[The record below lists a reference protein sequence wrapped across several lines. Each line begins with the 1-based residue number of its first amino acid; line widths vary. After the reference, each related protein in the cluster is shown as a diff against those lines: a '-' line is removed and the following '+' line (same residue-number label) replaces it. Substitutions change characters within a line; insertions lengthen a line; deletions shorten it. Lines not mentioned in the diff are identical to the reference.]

1 MRNYLRIIS
10 IILAASFFG
19 AVANISTADP
29 ASGFQNNMGPGM
41 MGGYGTG
48 YGMGSGMMGGYGSG
62 YGMGPGMM
70 GLGNYRALN
79 LSADQKSKIAPIHK
93 ETRAKQWATMGKMM
107 DAQERL
113 QELYDVDK
121 QDAEA
126 INKQYKVIEDL
137 RRQMVDTSVE
147 AHNRINSILTKE
159 QREQLEKSRGTGHGY
174 GPMMRDW

>member
-1 MRNYLRIIS
+1 MMKNYLRIIS

-19 AVANISTADP
+19 AIANITAADP
-29 ASGFQNNMGPGM
+29 ASGYQSSMGPGM
-41 MGGYGTG
+41 MGGYGPG
-48 YGMGSGMMGGYGSG
+48 YGMDPGMMGGHG

-70 GLGNYRALN
+70 GLGYYKALK
-79 LSADQKSKIAPIHK
+79 LTPDQKSKITPIIK
-93 ETRAKQWATMGKMM
+93 EARTKQWANMGKMM

-121 QDAEA
+121 QDSEA

-137 RRQMVDTSVE
+137 RRQMVDNSVE
-147 AHNRINSILTKE
+147 THNRLNSILTKE
-159 QREQLEKSRGTGHGY
+159 QKEQLEKSRGPGHGY

>member
-1 MRNYLRIIS
+1 MMKNYLRIIS
-10 IILAASFFG
+10 IILATSFFG
-19 AVANISTADP
+19 AVANISSADP

-41 MGGYGTG
+41 MGYGSGYGTG
-48 YGMGSGMMGGYGSG
+48 HGMMGGYGSG
-62 YGMGPGMM
+62 YGMGSGMM

-79 LSADQKSKIAPIHK
+79 LSADQKSKITPIQK
-93 ETRAKQWATMGKMM
+93 ETRAKQWAAMGKMM

-121 QDAEA
+121 QDADA

-159 QREQLEKSRGTGHGY
+159 QKEQLEKSREMGRGY

>member
-29 ASGFQNNMGPGM
+29 ASGFQNNMGP
-41 MGGYGTG
+41 
-48 YGMGSGMMGGYGSG
+48 GMMGGYGSG